1 MLWCAHGRMGRL
13 CAPANSVRI
22 YMHCSTSLNCLQA
35 QLRQGFL
42 QQHDRSLD
50 NLGPFWQGYL
60 ESGDRLDRS
69 GRLLMQR
76 LKPVS

>member
-1 MLWCAHGRMGRL
+1 MAEWEYFVRL
-13 CAPANSVRI
+13 PTVYVYTCTAAPA
-22 YMHCSTSLNCLQA
+22 LNCLQA